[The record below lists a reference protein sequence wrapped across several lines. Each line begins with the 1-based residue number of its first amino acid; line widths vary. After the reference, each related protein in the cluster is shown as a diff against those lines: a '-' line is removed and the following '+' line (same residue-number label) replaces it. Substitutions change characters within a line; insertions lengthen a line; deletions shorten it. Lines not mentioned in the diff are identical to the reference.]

1 MITYNPAFDLYHC
14 IYRMLHIL
22 GRLEEGE
29 CIDLDK
35 ARIWDFYLLFP
46 QKVYGMHMRRDEAE
60 YLKLRKN
67 YVQISNNPYEY
78 SGNNRKLFERLKSY
92 QMTALSNLVSYGV
105 IDRDQ
110 FLDKKLAICDYE
122 KFKKLIT
129 DLEPLDTKESNVLS
143 FMSLFTK
150 DMSLFGKYGLKQ
162 RTKLME
168 SRYDAE

>member
-22 GRLEEGE
+22 GRLVEGE
-29 CIDLDK
+29 SIDVDK

-46 QKVYGMHMRRDEAE
+46 QKVYGIHMCRYDSEN
-60 YLKLRKN
+60 LNLRKM
-67 YVQISNNPYEY
+67 YVRKSNNPYEY
-78 SGNNRKLFERLKSY
+78 CGDNRKLFERLKPY

-110 FLDKKLAICDYE
+110 FLNKKIVICDNQ
-122 KFKKLIT
+122 KFQKLIT
-129 DLEPLDTKESNVLS
+129 DLEPLDTKEANVLS

-150 DMSLFGKYGLKQ
+150 EMSLFGENGLKQ
-162 RTKLME
+162 RTELME

>member
-22 GRLEEGE
+22 GRLFEGE
-29 CIDLDK
+29 SIDVDK
-35 ARIWDFYLLFP
+35 VRIWDFYLLFP
-46 QKVYGMHMRRDEAE
+46 QKVYGIHMRRDDAE
-60 YLKLRKN
+60 FLNLRKL
-67 YVQISNNPYEY
+67 YVHKSSNPYEY
-78 SGNNRKLFERLKSY
+78 SGDNRKLFERLKPY

-110 FLDKKLAICDYE
+110 FLNKKLVICDNQ
-122 KFKKLIT
+122 KFQKLIK
-129 DLEPLDTKESNVLS
+129 DLKPLDTKEANVLS

-150 DMSLFGKYGLKQ
+150 EMSLFGENGLKQ

>member
-22 GRLEEGE
+22 GRLVEGE
-29 CIDLDK
+29 SIDVDK

-46 QKVYGMHMRRDEAE
+46 QKVYGIHMCRYDSEN
-60 YLKLRKN
+60 LNLRKM
-67 YVQISNNPYEY
+67 YVRKSNNPYEY
-78 SGNNRKLFERLKSY
+78 CGDNRKLFERLKPY

-110 FLDKKLAICDYE
+110 FLNKKIVICDNQ
-122 KFKKLIT
+122 KFQKLIT
-129 DLEPLDTKESNVLS
+129 DLETLDTKEANVLS

-150 DMSLFGKYGLKQ
+150 EMSLFGENGLKQ
-162 RTKLME
+162 RTELME

>member
-22 GRLEEGE
+22 GRLVEGE
-29 CIDLDK
+29 SIDVDK

-46 QKVYGMHMRRDEAE
+46 QKVYGIHMCRYDSEN
-60 YLKLRKN
+60 LNLRKL
-67 YVQISNNPYEY
+67 YVRKSNNPYEY
-78 SGNNRKLFERLKSY
+78 CGDNRKLFERLKPY

-110 FLDKKLAICDYE
+110 FLNKKIVICDNQ
-122 KFKKLIT
+122 KFQKLIT
-129 DLEPLDTKESNVLS
+129 DLEPLDTKEANVLS

-150 DMSLFGKYGLKQ
+150 EMSLFGENGLKQ
-162 RTKLME
+162 RTELME

>member
-22 GRLEEGE
+22 GRIVEGE
-29 CIDLDK
+29 SIDVDK

-46 QKVYGMHMRRDEAE
+46 QKVYGIHMCRYDSEN
-60 YLKLRKN
+60 LNLRKM
-67 YVQISNNPYEY
+67 YVRKSNNPYEY
-78 SGNNRKLFERLKSY
+78 CGDNRKLFERLKPY

-110 FLDKKLAICDYE
+110 FLNKKIVICDNQ
-122 KFKKLIT
+122 KFQKLIT
-129 DLEPLDTKESNVLS
+129 DLEPLDTKEANVLS

-150 DMSLFGKYGLKQ
+150 EMSLFGENGLKQ
-162 RTKLME
+162 RTELME

>member
-1 MITYNPAFDLYHC
+1 MITYNPAFDLFHC

-22 GRLEEGE
+22 GCLVEGE
-29 CIDLDK
+29 CIDVDK

-46 QKVYGMHMRRDEAE
+46 QKVYGIHMRRDDSK
-60 YLKLRKN
+60 YLNLRKK
-67 YVQISNNPYEY
+67 YIQKSDNPYEY
-78 SGNNRKLFERLKSY
+78 SGDNRKLFERLKPY

-110 FLDKKLAICDYE
+110 FLNKKLVICDNL
-122 KFKKLIT
+122 KFRKLIVN
-129 DLEPLDTKESNVLS
+129 LEPLDTKEANVLS
-143 FMSLFTK
+143 FLSLFTK
-150 DMSLFGKYGLKQ
+150 EMSLFGENGLKQ